1 MKQIIVVDNQDI
13 TRIGI
18 ECLISKI
25 KDTQVTILENKSA
38 LVRRL
43 TMEPSSLI
51 ILDYTLSDFGG
62 TDELLN
68 LSLRFDK
75 AHFLLF
81 SEELSNDFLRRLMFA
96 SESFSVVLKG
106 CLLDEIEIALHH
118 AINAE
123 RYICAR
129 VVNQLLSSPSVNV
142 LDNKSSDI
150 LTATEKEILK
160 EIAVGKTTKEIAAD
174 RNLSFHTIITHR
186 KNIFRKLEVNNVH
199 EATKYAIR
207 AGIIDVSDYYI

>member
-13 TRIGI
+13 TRIGV

-129 VVNQLLSSPSVNV
+129 VVNQLLSSPGVNV

>member
-129 VVNQLLSSPSVNV
+129 VVNQLLSSPGVNV

>member
-18 ECLISKI
+18 ECLISKV

>member
-129 VVNQLLSSPSVNV
+129 VVNQLLSSPNVNV